1 MHRHVTVT
9 EYGCIGLK
17 GKPADN
23 KFISAE
29 IDDENVF
36 KALKSFNADNDDSIF
51 TVTSVKAESGKRID
65 ALRAKSLVGVI
76 ETKDGTVVEI
86 LPKIYSDK
94 QVETTEIRKIFLRM
108 LRFLR
113 DSPFKDIDVA
123 HLRTEKFPILE
134 IFITIFLDELSRL
147 IQKGIAKEYVNIEDN
162 ASFLKGKLLF
172 TQHIKYNLAHKER
185 FSFSYDE
192 FLSDRPENRLI
203 KSTLLFLSK
212 KAKSNAN
219 QKRIR
224 EFIFTFDDIP
234 ASADCDVDFSKV
246 KMTRL
251 IKHYEK
257 ILTWC
262 RVFLKK
268 ESFTNFKGKAISF
281 AILFPMEK
289 IFEDYVGA
297 IFKRGNTSM
306 TVSLQQSRYNLIEDH
321 GGNPKFKLRPD
332 ITAKSKEEKV
342 IILDTKWK
350 LIDQGMSD
358 KNYYISQDDIYQM
371 FAYAEKYD
379 SEELYLLYPQNEE
392 FKDKL
397 PVFEYYKNKRMT
409 LHVCPV
415 PLRLLAF
422 DTDEAICKEMHLDC
436 LRK

>member
-1 MHRHVTVT
+1 M
-9 EYGCIGLK
+9 
-17 GKPADN
+17 
-23 KFISAE
+23 
-29 IDDENVF
+29 
-36 KALKSFNADNDDSIF
+36 
-51 TVTSVKAESGKRID
+51 
-65 ALRAKSLVGVI
+65 GVI
-76 ETKDGTVVEI
+76 ETRDGTVVEI

-94 QVETTEIRKIFLRM
+94 QIETTEIRKIFLRM

-123 HLRTEKFPILE
+123 HLRTENFPILE
-134 IFITIFLDELSRL
+134 IFITIFLDELSKL

-172 TQHIKYNLAHKER
+172 TQHIKYNLTHKER
-185 FSFSYDE
+185 FFVSYDE

-212 KAKSNAN
+212 RSKSNAN

-234 ASADCDVDFSKV
+234 ASTDSDIDFSKV

-297 IFKRGNTSM
+297 MFKKSNLSM
-306 TVSLQQSRYNLIEDH
+306 MDVSLQHSRYNLIEDH
-321 GGNPKFKLRPD
+321 AGKPKFKLRPD
-332 ITAKSKEEKV
+332 ITAKCKEERF

-350 LIDQGMSD
+350 LINQKMLD

-392 FKDKL
+392 FTEKL

-415 PLRLLAF
+415 PLRL
-422 DTDEAICKEMHLDC
+422 DNKEIREKMKLEC